1 MDLVREHDIR
11 FDDFR
16 KYLFH
21 EESNLPEGYV
31 GSLGYPSFATEDKGS
46 KIINRI
52 IDRMI
57 NECYD
62 FLKPSY
68 LKIAFMSLT
77 GFEGVIPKLES
88 IY

>member
-1 MDLVREHDIR
+1 M
-11 FDDFR
+11 
-16 KYLFH
+16 
-21 EESNLPEGYV
+21 
-31 GSLGYPSFATEDKGS
+31 GYPSFATEDKGS

-62 FLKPSY
+62 FETFL

-77 GFEGVIPKLES
+77 GFEGVIPKLKAS
-88 IY
+88 IKPVISKIMCVVAYGSHTV